1 MFQETYGYV
10 PSSVSSFILILNR
23 GNFSPQGTFGH
34 VQRHFCLSQLG
45 MGQGRAMASSGQKP
59 GLLLNLL
66 HAHES
71 LTTKDYL
78 ASKVNSAEGGKPC
91 FNSPSPNVNS
101 WPRSNQGKLSSIDLR
116 ASYFPEIAVLKVWAR
131 ELLGDT
137 ANYSFL

>member
-1 MFQETYGYV
+1 MFHHLSVLSSSDSQRGQFQPSGDIWPCLETFLLITAGDGVGKGYGIQWV
-10 PSSVSSFILILNR
+10 EAGAAV
-23 GNFSPQGTFGH
+23 
-34 VQRHFCLSQLG
+34 
-45 MGQGRAMASSGQKP
+45 KP
-59 GLLLNLL
+59 L
-66 HAHES
+66 ACTRQS

-101 WPRSNQGKLSSIDLR
+101 WLRSNQGKLSSIDLR
-116 ASYFPEIAVLKVWAR
+116 VSYFPGIAVLKVWSG